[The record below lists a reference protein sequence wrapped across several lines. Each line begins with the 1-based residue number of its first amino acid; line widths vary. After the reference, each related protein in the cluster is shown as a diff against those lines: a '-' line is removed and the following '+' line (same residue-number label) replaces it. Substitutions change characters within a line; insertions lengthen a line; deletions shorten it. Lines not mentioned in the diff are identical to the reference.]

1 MTAEATSSP
10 AVIYDSAK
18 RGSVAIEELRALW
31 QYRDLIL
38 QLVRRNIVSRYK
50 RSVLGVAWT
59 MLNPLGNMLVLTLVF
74 SQLFNRVAG
83 YPVYVLSGLI
93 AWNFFAQST
102 TTAMDQTVWGGT
114 LLHRIY
120 VPRTVFVVS
129 AVGTGVVNLVISL
142 VPLLIIMLFV
152 GPPFQWSLLFLPVDI
167 LLLVAF
173 SLGVGLLLSAWA
185 IYFPDIAEMYH
196 VVLVAWMYLSAIFY
210 PQDVVPQSYR
220 FWFFHLNPMY
230 YLIEIFRRPVY
241 GDVPLSGWI
250 LGGAAVIAFATLII
264 GWLVFNARADEFTY
278 RA

>member
-1 MTAEATSSP
+1 MSTKELPLAP
-10 AVIYDSAK
+10 VIYDSAK
-18 RGSVAIEELRALW
+18 RGSVALEELRSLW

-38 QLVRRNIVSRYK
+38 QLIRRNIVSRYK

-120 VPRTVFVVS
+120 VPRTVFVIS
-129 AVGTGVVNLVISL
+129 AVGTGIVNLAISL

-152 GPPFQWSLLFLPVDI
+152 GLPFRWSLLFLPVDI
-167 LLLVAF
+167 FLLAAF
-173 SLGVGLLLSAWA
+173 SLGIGLLLSAWA
-185 IYFPDIAEMYH
+185 IYFPDVGEMYR

-210 PQDVVPQSYR
+210 PQDVIPESYR

-230 YLIEIFRRPVY
+230 YFIEIFRRPVY

-250 LGGAAVIAFATLII
+250 LGAAATIALVTLLL
-264 GWLVFNARADEFTY
+264 GWLVFSARADEFTY